1 MKTDI
6 PTVLQAKL
14 INKHKSS
21 LHKYLRFI
29 SMSIKTGYIYF
40 HGYLALLESQHLIT
54 TTNLQQN
61 KH

>member
-6 PTVLQAKL
+6 PIVLKARI
-14 INKHKSS
+14 INKHKPSHHKH
-21 LHKYLRFI
+21 LHFI
-29 SMSIKTGYIYF
+29 SVSIKTGSIYF
-40 HGYLALLESQHLIT
+40 HGYLALLGSQYLIT